1 MSSANATWNI
11 SETNRSCYKTF
22 PCIFKTCHGK
32 STFLDAQKTLFLYI
46 MMDLDCH
53 FSRISFKH
61 FIHLRLLLSYLY
73 I

>member
-1 MSSANATWNI
+1 M
-11 SETNRSCYKTF
+11 
-22 PCIFKTCHGK
+22 PHGTYLKRIDRVIKLFRASLKPVMEK